1 MYIAVVA
8 VITAWIVD
16 TDLQFHSARFCRS
29 FFANI
34 SRYLVENAVST
45 SGTAKVYANTWKTR
59 PAMAH
64 CALSTVSKI
73 FKSL

>member
-16 TDLQFHSARFCRS
+16 TDLQLHSARFCRS

-45 SGTAKVYANTWKTR
+45 SGTAKVYANT
-59 PAMAH
+59 
-64 CALSTVSKI
+64 
-73 FKSL
+73 